1 MQRRSKDW
9 FAQPAKCWISLWVI
23 FLQIWKYFYQYWR
36 SREGN
41 FVFFQTPSIIVQW
54 GNILHYHHWEDSNLY
69 DFIFKVPLARFL
81 MMYTENDTTTF
92 HLLAPQK
99 GIYLLDIFAANYP
112 SMDMCTKKEATKYIN
127 VCRFKIDC
135 PNIDMVSIIY

>member
-1 MQRRSKDW
+1 
-9 FAQPAKCWISLWVI
+9 
-23 FLQIWKYFYQYWR
+23 
-36 SREGN
+36 
-41 FVFFQTPSIIVQW
+41 
-54 GNILHYHHWEDSNLY
+54 
-69 DFIFKVPLARFL
+69 

-99 GIYLLDIFAANYP
+99 GIYLLDIFAATYP

-135 PNIDMVSIIY
+135 PDIDMVSIPFHNDPFCNI

>member
-1 MQRRSKDW
+1 M
-9 FAQPAKCWISLWVI
+9 
-23 FLQIWKYFYQYWR
+23 
-36 SREGN
+36 
-41 FVFFQTPSIIVQW
+41 
-54 GNILHYHHWEDSNLY
+54 
-69 DFIFKVPLARFL
+69 PLARFL

-99 GIYLLDIFAANYP
+99 GIYLLDIFAATYP

-135 PNIDMVSIIY
+135 PDIDMVINLINLYALIRLREKHHIKR

>member
-1 MQRRSKDW
+1 M
-9 FAQPAKCWISLWVI
+9 
-23 FLQIWKYFYQYWR
+23 
-36 SREGN
+36 
-41 FVFFQTPSIIVQW
+41 
-54 GNILHYHHWEDSNLY
+54 
-69 DFIFKVPLARFL
+69 ARFL

-99 GIYLLDIFAANYP
+99 GIYLLDIFAATYP

-135 PNIDMVSIIY
+135 PNIDMVTYNKFVIISDDRNIEYKVVIL

>member
-1 MQRRSKDW
+1 MLSPPSVGFHYELSFFKSGSTSINTEDQGK
-9 FAQPAKCWISLWVI
+9 VI
-23 FLQIWKYFYQYWR
+23 TFLYQLLIVVSYHNLPYR
-36 SREGN
+36 SR
-41 FVFFQTPSIIVQW
+41 Q
-54 GNILHYHHWEDSNLY
+54 DSNSY
-69 DFIFKVPLARFL
+69 SFDFKVPLARFL

>member
-1 MQRRSKDW
+1 M
-9 FAQPAKCWISLWVI
+9 
-23 FLQIWKYFYQYWR
+23 
-36 SREGN
+36 
-41 FVFFQTPSIIVQW
+41 
-54 GNILHYHHWEDSNLY
+54 
-69 DFIFKVPLARFL
+69 ARFL

-99 GIYLLDIFAANYP
+99 GIYLLDIFAATYP

-135 PNIDMVSIIY
+135 PNIDMVKYNKFVIISDDRNIEYKVVIL

>member
-1 MQRRSKDW
+1 
-9 FAQPAKCWISLWVI
+9 
-23 FLQIWKYFYQYWR
+23 
-36 SREGN
+36 
-41 FVFFQTPSIIVQW
+41 
-54 GNILHYHHWEDSNLY
+54 
-69 DFIFKVPLARFL
+69 

-135 PNIDMVSIIY
+135 PNIDMVSIIYKHKVLIVLIIFDIHSLPELYHMHNTFAFR

>member
-1 MQRRSKDW
+1 M
-9 FAQPAKCWISLWVI
+9 A
-23 FLQIWKYFYQYWR
+23 
-36 SREGN
+36 
-41 FVFFQTPSIIVQW
+41 FQ
-54 GNILHYHHWEDSNLY
+54 
-69 DFIFKVPLARFL
+69 VPLARFL

-99 GIYLLDIFAANYP
+99 GIYLLDIFAATYP

-135 PNIDMVSIIY
+135 PDIDMVRDLIKNHIGFRLVLFSFFHTIFQVRVSHGFVKIS

>member
-1 MQRRSKDW
+1 MGE
-9 FAQPAKCWISLWVI
+9 
-23 FLQIWKYFYQYWR
+23 Y
-36 SREGN
+36 
-41 FVFFQTPSIIVQW
+41 
-54 GNILHYHHWEDSNLY
+54 YHHWEDSNLY

>member
-1 MQRRSKDW
+1 MHQIY
-9 FAQPAKCWISLWVI
+9 QLSL
-23 FLQIWKYFYQYWR
+23 
-36 SREGN
+36 
-41 FVFFQTPSIIVQW
+41 IIVRIKAKLFMTLQ
-54 GNILHYHHWEDSNLY
+54 
-69 DFIFKVPLARFL
+69 VPLSRFL

-99 GIYLLDIFAANYP
+99 GIYLLDIFAATYP

-135 PNIDMVSIIY
+135 PDIDMVSDLIKKLF

>member
-1 MQRRSKDW
+1 M
-9 FAQPAKCWISLWVI
+9 
-23 FLQIWKYFYQYWR
+23 
-36 SREGN
+36 
-41 FVFFQTPSIIVQW
+41 
-54 GNILHYHHWEDSNLY
+54 
-69 DFIFKVPLARFL
+69 PLARFL

-99 GIYLLDIFAANYP
+99 GIYLLDIFAATYP

-135 PNIDMVSIIY
+135 PDIDMVINLINLYALIRLKYKNDK

>member
-1 MQRRSKDW
+1 
-9 FAQPAKCWISLWVI
+9 
-23 FLQIWKYFYQYWR
+23 
-36 SREGN
+36 
-41 FVFFQTPSIIVQW
+41 
-54 GNILHYHHWEDSNLY
+54 
-69 DFIFKVPLARFL
+69 

-99 GIYLLDIFAANYP
+99 GIYLLDIFAASYP

-135 PNIDMVSIIY
+135 PDTDMVSAYKILKPTCHITVVLKQLKVEVLFSECRSIIFMECKY